1 MKIKLNRVFT
11 KVTQLRG
18 SSVII
23 SRHEMRRKGN
33 EIWTKNFLCKLSS
46 GPRRG
51 YQSCQLKHDEN
62 IETCLDE
69 EYAEDHLHWYCASE
83 SEV

>member
-1 MKIKLNRVFT
+1 MIV
-11 KVTQLRG
+11 
-18 SSVII
+18 

-46 GPRRG
+46 GPRGEG

-62 IETCLDE
+62 IVKGLDLA
-69 EYAEDHLHWYCASE
+69 YDEDLLL
-83 SEV
+83 